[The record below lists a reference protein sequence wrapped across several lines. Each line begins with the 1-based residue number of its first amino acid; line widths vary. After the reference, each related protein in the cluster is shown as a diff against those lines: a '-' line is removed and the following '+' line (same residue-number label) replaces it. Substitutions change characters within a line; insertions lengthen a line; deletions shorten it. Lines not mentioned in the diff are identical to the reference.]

1 MPTTHNAAQVGDIAK
16 TVLMAG
22 DPLRMKF
29 IAETYL
35 ENVKCYN
42 EVRGMLGFTGEYK
55 GVPVSVQSHGMGIPS
70 IGIYTYELFNMYGV
84 ENIIRVGSC
93 GAIDPSVQL
102 MDLVFAQGAC
112 TDSNYA
118 SQYRLPGTFAP
129 IASYDL
135 LEAAV
140 QIARKKD
147 LRYFVGN
154 VLASDFFYADH
165 QATLDWQKMGV
176 LAVEMEAAALYMNA
190 ARAKKRALCMLTVS
204 DEVHSGREISA
215 HERQVGFTA
224 MMEVA
229 LELAA
234 QIS

>member
-1 MPTTHNAAQVGDIAK
+1 
-16 TVLMAG
+16 
-22 DPLRMKF
+22 
-29 IAETYL
+29 
-35 ENVKCYN
+35 
-42 EVRGMLGFTGEYK
+42 ML
-55 GVPVSVQSHGMGIPS
+55 
-70 IGIYTYELFNMYGV
+70 
-84 ENIIRVGSC
+84 C
-93 GAIDPSVQL
+93 
-102 MDLVFAQGAC
+102 
-112 TDSNYA
+112 
-118 SQYRLPGTFAP
+118 
-129 IASYDL
+129 
-135 LEAAV
+135 
-140 QIARKKD
+140 KKD

-229 LELAA
+229 LRTRCADLLVGKVNHTCHEKASLLLPSSFGRLLSSTLHRF
-234 QIS
+234 ISTTRLIRANARRLHKAFAWNPRLGSICRKATPIPHPPNPAGGRLRR